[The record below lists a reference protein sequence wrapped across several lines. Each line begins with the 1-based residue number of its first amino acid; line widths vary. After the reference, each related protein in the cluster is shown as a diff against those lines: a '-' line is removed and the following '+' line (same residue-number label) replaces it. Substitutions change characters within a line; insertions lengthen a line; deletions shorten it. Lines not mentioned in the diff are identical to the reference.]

1 MLTITYKTLDNNLLM
16 KGMGMVEEEY
26 RLKEVKKEIENKRIN
41 LNQLV
46 IKGINRD
53 ELLKFSV
60 ELDNLI
66 VKYYDIKLDRQRAD
80 S

>member
-1 MLTITYKTLDNNLLM
+1 M

>member
-1 MLTITYKTLDNNLLM
+1 
-16 KGMGMVEEEY
+16 MVGRECK
-26 RLKEVKKEIENKRIN
+26 LKEVKREIENKRIK
-41 LNQLV
+41 LNQLALKD
-46 IKGINRD
+46 ISRD

-60 ELDNLI
+60 ELDELI

>member
-1 MLTITYKTLDNNLLM
+1 
-16 KGMGMVEEEY
+16 MVEEEY

>member
-1 MLTITYKTLDNNLLM
+1 M
-16 KGMGMVEEEY
+16 KGMEMVGRECK
-26 RLKEVKKEIENKRIN
+26 LKEVKREIENKRIK
-41 LNQLV
+41 LNQLALKD
-46 IKGINRD
+46 ISRD

-60 ELDNLI
+60 ELDELI